1 MSLPGAFIRTRMFAC
16 PSAAPH
22 PHPHPQNGRY
32 DPAREED
39 TQLHTQLRLSK
50 DTITTAIT
58 IASSRSHPMHI
69 AFARLEDAGHTQLR
83 LSKVH
88 YLLHITNMAVVAVAV
103 AHLTLSS
110 YRKKALESP
119 T

>member
-1 MSLPGAFIRTRMFAC
+1 
-16 PSAAPH
+16 
-22 PHPHPQNGRY
+22 
-32 DPAREED
+32 
-39 TQLHTQLRLSK
+39 
-50 DTITTAIT
+50 
-58 IASSRSHPMHI
+58 MHI